1 MCSHLLRAGCAS
13 KGRAATWYSDRR
25 RGSQSQSGP
34 NASAWRILPSAEPS
48 DSEWVLGQ
56 CVGTCHLAPKEI
68 LDETRS
74 FGGAN
79 WQGSGCM
86 PSISIVWWN
95 HMVTSFS
102 LDRRDI
108 FFGVVPEGH
117 TPKNNTTFQT
127 TAPPTTA
134 CPSLPSPSLLL
145 FFPSNVLRLPFIL
158 H

>member
-117 TPKNNTTFQT
+117 TPKNHTTFHT
-127 TAPPTTA
+127 NGALSDVFS
-134 CPSLPSPSLLL
+134 SLPYPCLIMFLPL
-145 FFPSNVLRLPFIL
+145 YVLRHSFIPL
-158 H
+158 